1 MWHDAI
7 FPAAFRFGAAQTG
20 FPEVADEAPRVLPDP
35 AGEDQIA
42 VFLAPHATTTDEL
55 ASRTGAEM

>member
-1 MWHDAI
+1 MR
-7 FPAAFRFGAAQTG
+7 P
-20 FPEVADEAPRVLPDP
+20 PRVLPDP